1 MPGPA
6 IQPKPPPPSPL
17 TQECAVAAFTS
28 LCRDVNFQGFQWPV
42 IEDLLIDR
50 DILWFSHWW
59 YQDDDWDGLP
69 AFPWLGRQ
77 IFTCLYPL
85 RRGRSTRAG
94 AASKATPPF
103 IPFGLGQRLGPD
115 GHFAAALECQQM
127 CMPFEKTPVVDSDLL
142 AAAYMS
148 SRDPACVRTSRQKA
162 CKWISEFARRWQPV
176 TDFLRHFQPEEV
188 QLVTA
193 SRHIALIGL
202 LILLI
207 PRHDVRPHLWIS
219 CSGICTSPTSLCR
232 SGCHIH
238 LGTGGVCL
246 GLE

>member
-50 DILWFSHWW
+50 DILWFSHW

-69 AFPWLGRQ
+69 AFPCLGDRSSRVCTHFAVGDQ
-77 IFTCLYPL
+77 P
-85 RRGRSTRAG
+85 RGSIKGYTTFHSIWVG
-94 AASKATPPF
+94 TTV
-103 IPFGLGQRLGPD
+103 G
-115 GHFAAALECQQM
+115 AAALECQQM
-127 CMPFEKTPVVDSDLL
+127 RTPFEKTPVVDSDLL

-162 CKWISEFARRWQPV
+162 CKYGSPSSPV
-176 TDFLRHFQPEEV
+176 DGNQ
-188 QLVTA
+188 
-193 SRHIALIGL
+193 
-202 LILLI
+202 
-207 PRHDVRPHLWIS
+207 
-219 CSGICTSPTSLCR
+219 
-232 SGCHIH
+232 
-238 LGTGGVCL
+238 
-246 GLE
+246 